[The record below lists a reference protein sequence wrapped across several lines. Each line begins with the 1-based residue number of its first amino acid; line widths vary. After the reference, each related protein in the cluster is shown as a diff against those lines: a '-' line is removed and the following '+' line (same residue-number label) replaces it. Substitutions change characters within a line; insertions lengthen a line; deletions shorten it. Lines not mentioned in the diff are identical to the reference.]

1 MKDTKQTENAVEVKN
16 TKAIEPEKSSD
27 SFMISLIEN
36 VLKIPGVKVDRDVFL
51 NIQFK
56 DVPLE
61 HRQKILDEG
70 PVAAGCDKKELRKIA
85 NKLINDRTLFSTG
98 ASFLAGLPGGLAMA
112 ATIPADMAQYYA
124 VALRLAQELAYLY
137 GESDLWAGNQPDE
150 EKVTNQLILYCGVML
165 GASDAAQTV
174 RVVSS
179 ALAKQALNKLPKMAL
194 TKTFYYTI
202 TKSIAKWFGINMTK
216 ATFAKGVSKVLPIVG
231 GIVSGGITF
240 ATMRPMGKRLAD
252 TLEEAHFSYT
262 PESFK
267 SDWDDIVEECT
278 KEAEEIGKSPIDTIK
293 RAKELLDCGAITEE
307 EFETIKKKALSEA

>member
-1 MKDTKQTENAVEVKN
+1 MKDNEVMTTELEEKKSEAVTPDKN
-16 TKAIEPEKSSD
+16 SD

-36 VLKIPGVKVDRDVFL
+36 VIKIPGVRVDRDVFL
-51 NIQFK
+51 NVHFK

-124 VALRLAQELAYLY
+124 VALLLAQELAYLY
-137 GESDLWAGNQPDE
+137 GEPDLWAGNQPDDD
-150 EKVTNQLILYCGVML
+150 KVTNQLILYCGVML
-165 GASDAAQTV
+165 GASGAAQTV
-174 RVVSS
+174 RIVSS
-179 ALAKQALNKLPKMAL
+179 ALAKQAMKKLPQMAL

-216 ATFAKGVSKVLPIVG
+216 SVFAKGVSKAIPIIG

-267 SDWDDIVEECT
+267 ADWDDIVEECT

-293 RAKELLDCGAITEE
+293 EAKQLLDDGIITEE
-307 EFETIKKKALSEA
+307 EFEEIKKKALAEM